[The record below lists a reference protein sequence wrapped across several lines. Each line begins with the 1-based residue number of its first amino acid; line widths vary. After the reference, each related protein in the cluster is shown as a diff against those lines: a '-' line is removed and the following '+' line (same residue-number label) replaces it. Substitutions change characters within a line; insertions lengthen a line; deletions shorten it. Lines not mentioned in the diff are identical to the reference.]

1 MDEYG
6 LLTAEE
12 FFGGVNS
19 KPKSSPVASPKK
31 ECDEPRFMAAKKRL
45 AKRVGKLKASAR
57 SKEA

>member
-6 LLTAEE
+6 LLTAKE
-12 FFGGVNS
+12 FFGEVDS
-19 KPKSSPVASPKK
+19 KPLHPPVASPKK